1 MQSNNYLEMGVSEEG
16 IENFQIEFLAS
27 VNMNELKH
35 GHAEGDL
42 FIQRGP
48 GSIIGFELLE
58 NISTCEGRVGTVH

>member
-42 FIQRGP
+42 FIQ
-48 GSIIGFELLE
+48 
-58 NISTCEGRVGTVH
+58 